1 MKMAILTRR
10 EAGRLLAM
18 VAGSA
23 LTPRLATATMP
34 INSVIRGVQIGA
46 QSYSFRDLPLD
57 GCIDAYR
64 LVGLG
69 ECELWEG
76 TLIPPEIVRDAKASR
91 KWRLTVPLKTIA
103 EARQKFE
110 RAGVLVYAFNARMD
124 KEMSDEELDRGFRMA
139 QDLGAKC
146 ITASA
151 KLSMAG
157 RVDKVAQKYK
167 MMVGFHGHDKTN
179 DPDEFSTAETFE
191 QAMKGASKYIGV
203 NLDLGHF
210 VAAGGD
216 PLEFLRR
223 HHERIVTLHLKDRT
237 KNHGPNVAW
246 GEGDVPIVEVLRMLR
261 DERWKIPANI
271 EYEYGRPGLD
281 TVSEV
286 KKCFE
291 YCRKALET

>member
-1 MKMAILTRR
+1 MAILTRR

-110 RAGVLVYAFNARMD
+110 RAGVL
-124 KEMSDEELDRGFRMA
+124 EL
-139 QDLGAKC
+139 Q
-146 ITASA
+146 I
-151 KLSMAG
+151 G
-157 RVDKVAQKYK
+157 RAHV
-167 MMVGFHGHDKTN
+167 
-179 DPDEFSTAETFE
+179 
-191 QAMKGASKYIGV
+191 
-203 NLDLGHF
+203 
-210 VAAGGD
+210 
-216 PLEFLRR
+216 
-223 HHERIVTLHLKDRT
+223 
-237 KNHGPNVAW
+237 
-246 GEGDVPIVEVLRMLR
+246 
-261 DERWKIPANI
+261 
-271 EYEYGRPGLD
+271 
-281 TVSEV
+281 
-286 KKCFE
+286 
-291 YCRKALET
+291 